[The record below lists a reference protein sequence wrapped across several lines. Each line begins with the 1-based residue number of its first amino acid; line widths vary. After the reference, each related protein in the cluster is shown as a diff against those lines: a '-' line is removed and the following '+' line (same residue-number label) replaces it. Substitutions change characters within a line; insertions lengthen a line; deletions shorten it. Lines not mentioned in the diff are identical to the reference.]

1 MKNQLCFPKQQ
12 QQNLVGRVTLFY
24 FYVFAFVSFFFS
36 LQISVMSFLLENK
49 WTLMSALAPNLLWNQ
64 HFLEPLEKT
73 SVRL

>member
-12 QQNLVGRVTLFY
+12 QQNLVGRVALFY
-24 FYVFAFVSFFFS
+24 FYVFAFFFFF

-49 WTLMSALAPNLLWNQ
+49 WALMSALAPNLLWSQ